1 MSTAPQIWYCTFVG
15 EGCIQTPPHI
25 LTMNNTIGFPPA
37 DALLV
42 QLTKVDYQKLFAQF
56 VIISATVLG
65 IIVGAA
71 QFLYNKAAQWYQSG
85 GKDQLISYTHK
96 TALFINNKTH
106 LLDKLYA
113 LTVSVYNRIELFA
126 HQIDDVTDVEL
137 AQ

>member
-1 MSTAPQIWYCTFVG
+1 MKICYCIHVVEKHSTIL
-15 EGCIQTPPHI
+15 PHI
-25 LTMNNTIGFPPA
+25 FAMNNTLGFPPA

-71 QFLYNKAAQWYQSG
+71 QFVYNKAAQWYQSG
-85 GKDQLISYTHK
+85 GKELIVAYAHK
-96 TALFINNKTH
+96 TALFINNKTQ

-113 LTVSVYNRIELFA
+113 ATVNVYNRIELLA
-126 HQIDDVTDVEL
+126 HKIEDLV
-137 AQ
+137 AA

>member
-1 MSTAPQIWYCTFVG
+1 MTLSKEQFA
-15 EGCIQTPPHI
+15 
-25 LTMNNTIGFPPA
+25 MNNTLGFPPV

-71 QFLYNKAAQWYQSG
+71 QFVYNKAAQWYQSG
-85 GKDQLISYTHK
+85 GKEQIVAYAHK
-96 TALFINNKTH
+96 TALFINNKTQ

-113 LTVSVYNRIELFA
+113 ATVSVYNRIELLA
-126 HQIDDVTDVEL
+126 HKISDVTDVEL
-137 AQ
+137 SQ

>member
-1 MSTAPQIWYCTFVG
+1 MKICYCIHVVEKHSTIS
-15 EGCIQTPPHI
+15 PHI
-25 LTMNNTIGFPPA
+25 FAMNNTLGFPPA

-65 IIVGAA
+65 IIAGTA
-71 QFLYNKAAQWYQSG
+71 QFVYNKAAQWYQSG
-85 GKDQLISYTHK
+85 GKELLLAYTHK
-96 TALFINNKTH
+96 TALFINNKTQ

-113 LTVSVYNRIELFA
+113 ATVSVYNRIELLA
-126 HQIDDVTDVEL
+126 HKISDVTDVEL

>member
-1 MSTAPQIWYCTFVG
+1 MSTAPQIWYSTFVG
-15 EGCIQTPPHI
+15 EGSIQTPPHN

-56 VIISATVLG
+56 VIISATALG

-71 QFLYNKAAQWYQSG
+71 QFVYNKTAQWYQSG
-85 GKDQLISYTHK
+85 GKEQLLAYAHQ
-96 TALFINNKTH
+96 TAQFINNKTQ

-113 LTVSVYNRIELFA
+113 ATVSVYNRIELLA
-126 HQIDDVTDVEL
+126 HKIEDLV
-137 AQ
+137 AA

>member
-1 MSTAPQIWYCTFVG
+1 MFVVEKHSTNS
-15 EGCIQTPPHI
+15 PHN

-56 VIISATVLG
+56 VILSATALG

-71 QFLYNKAAQWYQSG
+71 QFIYNKVAQWYSNG
-85 GKDQLISYTHK
+85 GKEQLISYAHQ

-113 LTVSVYNRIELFA
+113 LTVSVYNRIELLA
-126 HQIDDVTDVEL
+126 HKISDVTDVEL
-137 AQ
+137 SQ